1 MSSGVWPNNSL
12 IVGMSLFRICSCKL
26 IVLVATKCRVVSS
39 FLKIGSKGLD
49 KLNFSPL
56 PFPLQKQMGAVLKRV
71 YHRECHFS
79 CCSRCSKFKA
89 FWRNP
94 SGLKMEPIKFRIPSS
109 EPRILFQYLNH
120 SYPSFFLIYY
130 RTKGL
135 FSIS

>member
-12 IVGMSLFRICSCKL
+12 IVRMSLFRICSCKL
-26 IVLVATKCRVVSS
+26 MCWLQQCRVVSS

-56 PFPLQKQMGAVLKRV
+56 PFPLQKPDGSRFEESLPPRVPFFPAVLDAQ
-71 YHRECHFS
+71 
-79 CCSRCSKFKA
+79 KFKA

-109 EPRILFQYLNH
+109 EPESFSNILIIRIRALF
-120 SYPSFFLIYY
+120 F
-130 RTKGL
+130 
-135 FSIS
+135 